1 MPSFEY
7 SKQEAEFRRTVSQI
21 HNLWCDCGNYLKHL
35 KPRGGWPT
43 DTTAD
48 GDWHPDPIIE
58 EGGITD
64 EDLGTVPLEED
75 ITDVG
80 PTTETW

>member
-43 DTTAD
+43 DTTGG
-48 GDWHPDPIIE
+48 GDWHPDPITE
-58 EGGITD
+58 EDGITD

-75 ITDVG
+75 ITEGG
-80 PTTETW
+80 PGTETW